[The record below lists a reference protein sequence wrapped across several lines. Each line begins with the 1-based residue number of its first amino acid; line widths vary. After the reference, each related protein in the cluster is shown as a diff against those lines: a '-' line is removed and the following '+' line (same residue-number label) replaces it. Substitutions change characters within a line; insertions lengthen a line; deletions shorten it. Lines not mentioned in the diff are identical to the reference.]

1 MADNKNNLINPFTE
15 EVYKSFEFE
24 SEESVRNKLAKADE
38 AFREWS
44 QLEVQE
50 RKKYFE
56 KLHQSISEMRED
68 FVQAMT
74 KDMGKTA
81 ADGNAEVDTC
91 LNIIQYCIDEVEN
104 ILEKKSRPLEEGKAF
119 NVFSPLGVIFSIQ
132 PWNFPMYQVIRY
144 AIPALLVGNTT
155 LLRHASNV
163 WGSAELLE
171 KAFKKAGFPEGVF
184 THLYAE
190 HESTEFLYND
200 ERVKM
205 VTFTGSPET
214 GKGVAEKAA
223 KNLKKS
229 LLELGGNDAYL
240 VLADADLEEAAKA
253 CVKGRLY
260 NSSETCTAAKRF
272 IVVDEVYDKFR
283 DLLVA
288 EMKKVKMG
296 DPTSESTDI
305 GPLSKKDLLET
316 VESQVSESVEK
327 GAKILCGGSRAKD
340 KTGYFYEPTV
350 IENLKAGMPAYD
362 DEIFGP
368 VASLIRAKNIE
379 DAIEISNA
387 SKFGLGGGIFSS
399 DIDQAFEI
407 ASKRLD
413 TGMINING
421 YTNEKAHL
429 PFGGVKQSGYGRE
442 HGHAGFYEYM
452 NVKSVRIIENHQ

>member
-1 MADNKNNLINPFTE
+1 MNDAKNHLTNPFTE
-15 EVYKSFEFE
+15 TVYKSFEFE
-24 SEESVRNKLAKADE
+24 NEESVRRKLERAE
-38 AFREWS
+38 SAFREWS
-44 QLEVQE
+44 LLAVNQ
-50 RKKYFE
+50 RKSYFQ
-56 KLHQSISEMRED
+56 KLHDSIEKMREQ
-68 FVQAMT
+68 FVDTMT

-91 LNIIQYCIDEVEN
+91 LSIIKYCTDEVESVLKN
-104 ILEKKSRPLEEGKAF
+104 QTRHLDEGQAF
-119 NVFSPLGVIFSIQ
+119 DVFSPLGVIFSIQ

-144 AIPALLVGNTT
+144 AVPSLLVGNTT

-171 KAFKKAGFPEGVF
+171 KAFKDAGFPDGVF
-184 THLYAE
+184 THLYAD
-190 HESTEFLYND
+190 HESTEFLYSD
-200 ERVKM
+200 PRVKM

-214 GKGVAEKAA
+214 GRGVAEMAA

-240 VLADADLEEAAKA
+240 VLADADLEQAAKA

-272 IVVDEVYDKFR
+272 IVVEEVYEKFR
-283 DLLVA
+283 DLLVK
-288 EMKKVKMG
+288 EMKSIKMG
-296 DPTSESTDI
+296 DPTRSTTDI

-316 VESQVSESVEK
+316 VESQVKESVEK
-327 GAKILCGGSRAKD
+327 GAKILCGGSRAK

-350 IENLKAGMPAYD
+350 IENLKKGMPAYD

-368 VASLIRAKNIE
+368 VASLIKAKDID
-379 DAIEISNA
+379 DAIEISNS
-387 SKFGLGGGIFSS
+387 SKFGLGGGIFSH
-399 DIDQAFEI
+399 DVDRAFEI

-452 NVKSVRIIENHQ
+452 NVKSVRIIEAQQ